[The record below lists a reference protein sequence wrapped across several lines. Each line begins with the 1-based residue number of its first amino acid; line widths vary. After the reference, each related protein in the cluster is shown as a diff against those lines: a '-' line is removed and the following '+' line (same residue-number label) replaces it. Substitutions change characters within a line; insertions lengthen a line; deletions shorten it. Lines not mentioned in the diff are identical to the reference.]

1 MRITAIAVFVMA
13 SSEILARKRLE
24 KTARL
29 LGKTVGTPIHNLL
42 HKSSTSNFVRFLILH
57 SALLGRFVNE
67 LVEKSIEENNVES
80 DRFMCQCHS
89 GDHFFLEEISNSVE
103 SDRYH

>member
-1 MRITAIAVFVMA
+1 MRITAITISVMT
-13 SSEILARKRLE
+13 SLKILARKRLE

-80 DRFMCQCHS
+80 DRFFER
-89 GDHFFLEEISNSVE
+89 GN
-103 SDRYH
+103 